1 MPPTNASES
10 GPQDP
15 HDEEGEDILVVDDD
29 PANLL
34 AIEVALGDLG
44 RRLVKVQSGTA
55 ALRRLLTQRFALV
68 LLDVQMPS
76 MNGFETARLIRG
88 RPSTKHLPIIFVTA
102 FRADSKEVLEG
113 YALGAVDFLFKPIV
127 PEILRAK
134 ASVFVEMRRHVVAL
148 ARQAAMLRQHEEREH
163 ERRVDIERQRWEA
176 EALRRNMEKERRD
189 AIELS
194 RKADELAR
202 TVAERQRAEAELTR
216 INGRLAEAD
225 RRKDEFLAML
235 AHELRNPLAP
245 IINGLALFRQQ
256 RLEEPSLQR
265 ARAAMERQVGH
276 LQRLVDD
283 LLDVAR
289 ITSGQ
294 IDLRVEPLELG
305 SVIEQAV
312 AMSRPHIDERHHR
325 LDVTPADVPIAVYGD
340 AVRLTQVVANL
351 LNNAARYTDDHGR
364 LGVAWALEG
373 SEAVIS
379 VTDNGRGIAND
390 RIESIFKTF
399 VRDANGGG
407 GLGLG
412 LTLVERIVALHEGVV
427 QVHSDGPGRGS
438 RFVVRLPNATM
449 AEVVA
454 PIEKTCEPG
463 NDGLDIVLIEDNED
477 IRETV
482 QMLLEHWGH
491 RVATADDGA
500 MGIDLVLARRPD
512 VALVDI
518 GLPLVDGYAVAERVR
533 AELGD
538 GAPRMIAMTGFGRR
552 NDRRRAIRAGFDAH
566 VVKPVEPERLR
577 RLLAEHPSLETRNA
591 DVSDSHLV

>member
-1 MPPTNASES
+1 MPPTTASDS
-10 GPQDP
+10 DPQDL
-15 HDEEGEDILVVDDD
+15 HDGEGEDILVVDDD

-102 FRADSKEVLEG
+102 FRAESAEVLEG

-134 ASVFVEMRRHVVAL
+134 ASVFVEMRR
-148 ARQAAMLRQHEEREH
+148 QAAMLREH
-163 ERRVDIERQRWEA
+163 ERREHEQRIDTERQRWEA

-245 IINGLALFRQQ
+245 IINGLALFAQC

-265 ARAAMERQVGH
+265 AREAMERQVGH

-294 IDLRVEPLELG
+294 IELRIEPLELR
-305 SVIEQAV
+305 SVVEQAV
-312 AMSRPHIDERHHR
+312 AMSRPHIEERHHR
-325 LDVTPADVPIAVYGD
+325 LDVVPADVSIAVHGD

-427 QVHSDGPGRGS
+427 QVHSDGPGQGS
-438 RFVVRLPNATM
+438 RFEVRLPNATM

-454 PIEKTCEPG
+454 PTAKTCEPA
-463 NDGLDIVLIEDNED
+463 NHGLDIVLIEDNED

-491 RVATADDGA
+491 RVAAAVDGA
-500 MGIDLVLARRPD
+500 EGVELVLARRPD

-538 GAPRMIAMTGFGRR
+538 ATPRLIAMTGYGRR

-566 VVKPVEPERLR
+566 IVKPVEPERLR